1 MSTKMPFAFVGTP
14 TATTQQLGRCLYT
27 LNSIG
32 LVLSKME
39 LGDLVS
45 LCRVSTRACARAR
58 IRTVKCCDCSFQ
70 HHCDDP
76 LGEIGSDDTR
86 GNGPYFFNGVTDGRR
101 VTRDDDCDDRE
112 VRWRVRTNRT
122 EATEASCQL
131 GLLFSVGFVLICSER
146 KRQNTKTED
155 ADHGDPRRRFAPF
168 EYVRT
173 VQCHWSASPRM

>member
-1 MSTKMPFAFVGTP
+1 VHTLLRPHGWPAPRRWMSTKMPFAFVGTP

-86 GNGPYFFNGVTDGRR
+86 GNGLLDYRETLR
-101 VTRDDDCDDRE
+101 VERAHLGCNHNKMSFSLCSTSDRF
-112 VRWRVRTNRT
+112 TNNNVV
-122 EATEASCQL
+122 S
-131 GLLFSVGFVLICSER
+131 
-146 KRQNTKTED
+146 
-155 ADHGDPRRRFAPF
+155 
-168 EYVRT
+168 
-173 VQCHWSASPRM
+173 